1 MITEGYLARHYQGR
15 RGGRGPAVIDIAQD
29 HLFHLLAQEG
39 FFDLGI
45 GIAIKGGTAL
55 RKFFMG
61 NAGRFSTDV
70 DFAGMD
76 DTSASLMIQLV
87 DGARVGQFNFRLE
100 ELDGSQRMRLVIVS
114 PFGGTG
120 VPARLDL
127 GRRAL
132 WLSAQPMPVLR
143 LPIHRRYDFD
153 LPALPAARLEET
165 MAEKLAR
172 YRRRGLVRDLY
183 DLAWTASRPFNE
195 ALVRRLV
202 VLKVWTDVIDDGLGG
217 KPFDPEEILRERNA
231 DEFQPEAIGYLTA
244 QVDVPQWIQAVRA
257 RFVFLRDMDREEQR
271 WARCSRGDEWEV
283 RRAIAALGQSS
294 MDGHA

>member
-1 MITEGYLARHYQGR
+1 MITEGYLVRHYQGR

-29 HLFHLLAQEG
+29 HLLHLLAREG
-39 FFDLGI
+39 FFDLGT

-61 NAGRFSTDV
+61 NAGRFSTDL

-76 DTSASLMIQLV
+76 DTSAALMVQLI

-100 ELDGSQRMRLVIVS
+100 ELDGTQRMRLVIVS
-114 PFGGTG
+114 PFGDTG

-143 LPIHRRYDFD
+143 LPIHRRYGFD

-172 YRRRGLVRDLY
+172 YRRRGLARDLY
-183 DLAWTASRPFNE
+183 DLAWAASRPFDE

-202 VLKVWTDVIDDGLGG
+202 VLKVWTDVIDDGLGD
-217 KPFDPEEILRERNA
+217 KPFDPEEILRGRSA
-231 DEFQPEAIGYLTA
+231 DEFKPEAIGYLTA
-244 QVDVPQWIQAVRA
+244 RVDVAQWIQAVRV
-257 RFVFLRDMDREEQR
+257 RFVFLRDMDQEEQR

-294 MDGHA
+294 MGGHA